1 MHTELPDSSSRFSYM
16 MSDDELPPAIDRA
29 MAWDPFESPARSKAA
44 AKADTPKQK
53 PAAATPE
60 SSASAKRKHTS
71 TQGTLNRVNYP
82 GGFVDALTDGCVTA
96 GCGKFRRKFAVG
108 QFADR
113 AAMLSA
119 AEAWIIDKSGTTGD
133 KSDATGNDLLN
144 GAGGDEAT
152 AAGAVDAVMKR
163 PSAAG
168 GDETTAAGTVDDV
181 MKRPSAAGGDVMKRP
196 SAATMPK
203 QPSSPGQ
210 GTATRKSPLTDAQT
224 NDMNES
230 ARELVEEAS
239 VSCPIEPHTK
249 TLKWKEF
256 SKARHAALR
265 EAHAGHNM
273 LVYSKAVALEW
284 ASVKRNA

>member
-1 MHTELPDSSSRFSYM
+1 M

-44 AKADTPKQK
+44 AKADTPKQR

-71 TQGTLNRVNYP
+71 TQGKLSRVNYP

-133 KSDATGNDLLN
+133 KSDAIGNDLLN

-152 AAGAVDAVMKR
+152 AAGAVDDVMKR

-168 GDETTAAGTVDDV
+168 GDETTAAGAVDDV
-181 MKRPSAAGGDVMKRP
+181 MKRPSAATKKP
-196 SAATMPK
+196 
-203 QPSSPGQ
+203 
-210 GTATRKSPLTDAQT
+210 PLTDAQT

-256 SKARHAALR
+256 SKARHATLR

>member
-1 MHTELPDSSSRFSYM
+1 M

-60 SSASAKRKHTS
+60 SSASTKRKHTS
-71 TQGTLNRVNYP
+71 TQGKLSRVNYP

-133 KSDATGNDLLN
+133 KSDAIGNDLLN

-152 AAGAVDAVMKR
+152 AAGAVDDVMKR

-168 GDETTAAGTVDDV
+168 GDETTAAGAVDGPPPLIV
-181 MKRPSAAGGDVMKRP
+181 PWRGIHLSRLPEAKQQPKPIHQNRNLQQQHPSHRHQRKGNIRRRRESSAGLTTPAV
-196 SAATMPK
+196 
-203 QPSSPGQ
+203 SS
-210 GTATRKSPLTDAQT
+210 
-224 NDMNES
+224 M
-230 ARELVEEAS
+230 
-239 VSCPIEPHTK
+239 H
-249 TLKWKEF
+249 
-256 SKARHAALR
+256 
-265 EAHAGHNM
+265 
-273 LVYSKAVALEW
+273 
-284 ASVKRNA
+284 

>member
-1 MHTELPDSSSRFSYM
+1 MHAELPDSSSRYSYM

-44 AKADTPKQK
+44 ANADTPKQK
-53 PAAATPE
+53 PAAATPD
-60 SSASAKRKHTS
+60 SSASTKRKHTS

-133 KSDATGNDLLN
+133 QSDAIGNGLLN

-152 AAGAVDAVMKR
+152 ASGTVDDVMKR

-181 MKRPSAAGGDVMKRP
+181 MKRPSAA
-196 SAATMPK
+196 TMPK

-210 GTATRKSPLTDAQT
+210 GTAKRKSPLTYAQT

-249 TLKWKEF
+249 KLKWKEF
-256 SKARHAALR
+256 SKARHATLR

-284 ASVKRNA
+284 ASVKSNA

>member
-1 MHTELPDSSSRFSYM
+1 M

-44 AKADTPKQK
+44 VKADTPKQK

-60 SSASAKRKHTS
+60 SSASTKRKHTS

-133 KSDATGNDLLN
+133 KSDAIGNDLLN

-152 AAGAVDAVMKR
+152 AAG
-163 PSAAG
+163 
-168 GDETTAAGTVDDV
+168 TVD
-181 MKRPSAAGGDVMKRP
+181 DVMKRP

-203 QPSSPGQ
+203 QPPSAISMADTPGQ
-210 GTATRKSPLTDAQT
+210 GTAKRKSPLSYAQT

-249 TLKWKEF
+249 KLKWKEF
-256 SKARHAALR
+256 SKARHATLR
-265 EAHAGHNM
+265 EAHTGHNM